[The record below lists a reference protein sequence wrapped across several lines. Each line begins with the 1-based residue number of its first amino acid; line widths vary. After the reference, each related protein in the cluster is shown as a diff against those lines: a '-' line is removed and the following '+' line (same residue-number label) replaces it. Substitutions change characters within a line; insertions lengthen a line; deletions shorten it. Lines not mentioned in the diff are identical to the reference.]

1 MTTIDLKFMAKRFGI
16 MFFTNFTGNLKKI
29 KEKQDKMFLP
39 DDRAGCRKKSF
50 PSFRKALLRQ

>member
-1 MTTIDLKFMAKRFGI
+1 MAKRFGI